1 MRSDCPEL
9 GTAIHADSPFNRL
22 KAALNYDR
30 HVVDKRDNAPV
41 ALTRRG
47 LSSLV
52 QDPAEMIL
60 FIQKEFMLKDG
71 SRISFK
77 AAVPLAFGVCT
88 LFRTCAVALAVPR
101 CTPRP
106 TGDQC
111 CRAFLAFPHCVWVS
125 ARISRY
131 GGAACK
137 PLAFSMLTGAHE
149 RRCAMV
155 RCARW
160 PRGYVHRRHPPI
172 LRLEPLQVRPRWRAS
187 RGGATAVAIAQRSPL
202 QMCSWLTHNVRVSVV
217 RRHPSSRAPG

>member
-77 AAVPLAFGVCT
+77 AAVALAFGVCT
-88 LFRTCAVALAVPR
+88 LFRTCAVALAVSR

-106 TGDQC
+106 RVINVAVHSWPSHIVFGFPPESRGMVVLLASRWLSPCSPVRMNAAVPWCDALGGHVGTSTDAIPQFC
-111 CRAFLAFPHCVWVS
+111 AWNRCRY
-125 ARISRY
+125 AR
-131 GGAACK
+131 GG
-137 PLAFSMLTGAHE
+137 
-149 RRCAMV
+149 R
-155 RCARW
+155 
-160 PRGYVHRRHPPI
+160 PP
-172 LRLEPLQVRPRWRAS
+172 S
-187 RGGATAVAIAQRSPL
+187 RGGATAVAIAQ
-202 QMCSWLTHNVRVSVV
+202 SVHHCKCA
-217 RRHPSSRAPG
+217 RG